1 MARCLHYNR
10 KNHYPVFRKDF
21 GYLVKSG
28 GKGAWASL
36 KTRQANSLIFLAPTA
51 EVRLSGKLATDFW
64 RSWTFNWAQLR
75 QHNHVLRIAT
85 VGIRHDSPKSLKMR
99 RDLWCHRLRGSN
111 MKPGSWLCRSERG
124 RKSSEGL
131 SELEARAARRSLRNS
146 SSFGRLHAVMAS
158 ESRRHVVVRGSKH

>member
-1 MARCLHYNR
+1 MARCLHYKR

-85 VGIRHDSPKSLKMR
+85 VGIRHTRFTEIAEDEEGPVMPSTERQQYETRRLAVSIGERKEIFGGFEWTWGQGSEEKSTK
-99 RDLWCHRLRGSN
+99 
-111 MKPGSWLCRSERG
+111 
-124 RKSSEGL
+124 
-131 SELEARAARRSLRNS
+131 
-146 SSFGRLHAVMAS
+146 
-158 ESRRHVVVRGSKH
+158 